1 MISIIIVNHNYK
13 KYLKQ
18 CLNSVLKNNSSNIK
32 EIIIV
37 DDSSSDNSQKYIQKK
52 FGKISKVKIFN
63 VKFKSLSKTLNFA
76 INKAKGKWIFK
87 IDADD
92 YINDNLKL
100 EFSKYMENNDF
111 IFGDLIIFNK
121 FERKRFT
128 QDVKTNFFKFF
139 KHPLGSGN
147 LYKKKLW
154 KKINGYNEK
163 YFFKDDAYFWS
174 KIVKI
179 KNIKIKYIN
188 KPCYYYRK
196 HNNSMSKSIF
206 KKYMTLIKI
215 IIFN

>member
-147 LYKKKLW
+147 LYKKNYG
-154 KKINGYNEK
+154 KK
-163 YFFKDDAYFWS
+163 
-174 KIVKI
+174 
-179 KNIKIKYIN
+179 
-188 KPCYYYRK
+188 
-196 HNNSMSKSIF
+196 
-206 KKYMTLIKI
+206 
-215 IIFN
+215 